1 MQLTGPETLL
11 RFDKRMAAAT
21 DGLRE
26 GLNWGELVDA
36 GGSPAPILSLH
47 TSHPSEQVSAGV
59 VTASCLCVFICP
71 ALQFIRI
78 SWSSNHLVQQFARC
92 LTAIFTKHNWMSLLV
107 SSSGRCLLLCY
118 VWVTAWR

>member
-26 GLNWGELVDA
+26 GLNWGELVNA

-47 TSHPSEQVSAGV
+47 TSHPSEQVSVGV
-59 VTASCLCVFICP
+59 VTASRLCVFICL
-71 ALQFIRI
+71 ALQSIHMF
-78 SWSSNHLVQQFARC
+78 WSSNHLMQQSAQC
-92 LTAIFTKHNWMSLLV
+92 LTAIFTKHNWKSLLV
-107 SSSGRCLLLCY
+107 SSSGRCLLLCC
-118 VWVTAWR
+118 VRVTAWR